1 MGITIYWDETM
12 KGCKNMGIRSKFTN
26 DITNKVGNSLL
37 NIEEIKEKSNLPTTQ
52 EELKQRRE
60 KALTL
65 VKKKSLLS
73 SGASVVPIPGL
84 DFGVDIKLMRD
95 IIEDVN
101 KIYGL
106 DHKQVN
112 SLGDDVKERILSAA
126 AIQGSQFVGRKV
138 SEALLK
144 VVIKDVAKRAA
155 AKQTRWFPVI
165 GQAVS
170 ASISYYFMSKLGKDH
185 VEKCE
190 KVINNL

>member
-1 MGITIYWDETM
+1 M
-12 KGCKNMGIRSKFTN
+12 KKLR
-26 DITNKVGNSLL
+26 
-37 NIEEIKEKSNLPTTQ
+37 KSLPTTQ

-65 VKKKSLLS
+65 VKKEIFTFFWCERCTN
-73 SGASVVPIPGL
+73 SGL
-84 DFGVDIKLMRD
+84 NFGVDIKLMRD

-112 SLGDDVKERILSAA
+112 SLGDDVKRKIMSAA

-138 SEALLK
+138 SSIMK

-155 AKQTRWFPVI
+155 AKANKMVPSDWSSCNQLL
-165 GQAVS
+165 
-170 ASISYYFMSKLGKDH
+170 Y
-185 VEKCE
+185 E
-190 KVINNL
+190 